1 VDGDSVQQLVPE
13 GGAAVDLIV
22 YNLLGWVIGLTVVF
36 LVARAAAVASR
47 LERKLDVLL
56 RHSGVDLERLAV
68 EEATA
73 LNRAGKKIEA
83 IKAYRELTGC
93 GLAEA
98 KAKVESLP

>member
-1 VDGDSVQQLVPE
+1 VE
-13 GGAAVDLIV
+13 IV
-22 YNLLGWVIGLTVVF
+22 LYNLLGWVIGGAIGF
-36 LVARAAAVASR
+36 LVLRAAAISSR

-56 RHSGVDLERLAV
+56 RHSGVDLARVAA
-68 EEATA
+68 EEATT

-98 KAKVESLP
+98 KAKVESLT

>member
-1 VDGDSVQQLVPE
+1 VDI
-13 GGAAVDLIV
+13 IV
-22 YNLLGWVIGLTVVF
+22 YNVLGWVIGGLIAYVLT
-36 LVARAAAVASR
+36 RAAAVTSR

-56 RHSGVDLERLAV
+56 RHSGVDLARVAA
-68 EEATA
+68 EEAGA

-98 KAKVESLP
+98 KAKVESLS